1 MTQLDSL
8 KNMSKAEFDL
18 YCGLL
23 KFAYKIE
30 EERTGLVCAAI
41 AEDLRDRMYDAMQTV
56 LREDLKET
64 A

>member
-1 MTQLDSL
+1 MNNMTP
-8 KNMSKAEFDL
+8 AEFDL
-18 YCGLL
+18 YLELL
-23 KFAYKIE
+23 KHAYKIE